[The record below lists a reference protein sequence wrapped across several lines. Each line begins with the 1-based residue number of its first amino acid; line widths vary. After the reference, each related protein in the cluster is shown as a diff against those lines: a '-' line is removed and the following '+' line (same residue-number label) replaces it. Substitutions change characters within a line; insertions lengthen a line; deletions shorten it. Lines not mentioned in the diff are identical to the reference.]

1 MATDVERLQLTMSAD
16 IRALERAMTK
26 ALAASDKAGDGI
38 ERRFDRLD
46 KNLQGKFGKLGDALK
61 TALAGVAVGAVVK
74 DLLKLADVY
83 TSITNQ
89 LRSARDVLGDTDA
102 AQKRLVNIAVDSNTD
117 LEALAAILGA
127 AARAARD
134 LGRSGDDV
142 FAFTEAVGKGAG
154 IANTGASAV
163 AGALTQLG
171 QAVASPIAQL
181 GEFNSLVEGTP
192 RLAQAFADGIPAA
205 EGSVSKLRKLIGSGQ
220 VSGSQ
225 LFEGLLTQ
233 LPVLRRE
240 FAEADV
246 TVGEA
251 FVNLKTRI
259 TEYVGEANQATNV
272 TRTLV
277 PLINYLA
284 DSVDDFADVAVV
296 ALVAIAGALTGIG
309 TGATLAAI
317 GNAARGITGAKVAM
331 AATGV
336 SAIQL
341 AGANGTLTLSQR
353 EVINSSRNATAATTL
368 FATASRLGA
377 GAVGVLR
384 LALAVVGGPIGLLGA
399 GVALLAFELS
409 TSNDEMRRKARVTK
423 ELSPQIDKIRELT
436 QQLATAEGEHAK
448 ALEKSRKEEV
458 KALITRARMAQANL
472 VLAESTLK
480 LREAEL
486 FKNRSFT
493 ELSQLGDETQF
504 GIIAGLAMEEGRI
517 EKSRKDLV
525 ELRAQIN
532 ALLLEMQ
539 AANQAAAMSRQRP
552 RRRDGAAT
560 EDAADAYA
568 EQTQRIEEALDAA
581 DIAAREADD
590 ALMDA
595 FDAADDVRRALRDD
609 AESFL
614 DRLPGSTRAAY
625 RELYALRELIAA
637 GIFVELGQ
645 EQAAAEAQAR
655 ILEDIAFQA
664 GRATEALS
672 QLEKVKGLTPEDAA
686 RAAARIKRAARE
698 GAARRDEDEEPG
710 PLFREEEIRDDLKS
724 ALYEAMKSG
733 QYADVFRERIADALD
748 RAAQRGLDRFVDG
761 VFDAVGGLLSEIGKG
776 RQNTAGGKNGGGIWG
791 ALIKGVLEG
800 VFGGGRAS
808 GGPISANRMYLTGE
822 RGPELIVPSNAGFV
836 IPTNVLAAL
845 QSSPRAVSLTQRTE
859 VKVAYSIDLSGANGD
874 ATIRDIARR
883 EARRGVGEALRIAN
897 KQAPQRS
904 MQYQKLGT

>member
-26 ALAASDKAGDGI
+26 AQAAADKAGDGI
-38 ERRFDRLD
+38 ERRFDRVD
-46 KNLQGKFGKLGDALK
+46 KNLQGTFGRLGGALK
-61 TALAGVAVGAVVK
+61 TALAGVAVGAAVK
-74 DLLKLADVY
+74 DLTKLADTY

-89 LRSARDVLGDTDA
+89 LRAARDVLGDVDA
-102 AQKRLVNIAVDSNTD
+102 AQKRLVNVAVDSNTD
-117 LEALAAILGA
+117 LEAAAAILGA

-163 AGALTQLG
+163 RGALQQLG
-171 QAVASPIAQL
+171 QTIASPIAQL

-205 EGSVSKLRKLIGSGQ
+205 EGSVPKLRRLIGSQ
-220 VSGSQ
+220 KVSGSQ

-251 FVNLKTRI
+251 FVNLQTRI
-259 TEYVGEANQATNV
+259 TEYVGEANQAANV

-284 DSVDDFADVAVV
+284 NSVDDFANVAVV

-341 AGANGTLTLSQR
+341 AGANGTLTQSQLA
-353 EVINSSRNATAATTL
+353 VVNSSRNATAATTL

-384 LALAVVGGPIGLLGA
+384 LALSVLGGPIGLLGA
-399 GVALLAFELS
+399 GVALLAFELA
-409 TSNDEMRRKARVTK
+409 TSNDEMRRKERITK
-423 ELSPQIDKIRELT
+423 EIAPQIDKIRELT

-493 ELSQLGDETQF
+493 ELSQLGEETQF

-517 EKSRKDLV
+517 EEQRKDIV

-532 ALLLEMQ
+532 GMLLEMQ
-539 AANQAAAMSRQRP
+539 AANQAAAMSREGPRTRVRP
-552 RRRDGAAT
+552 AT
-560 EDAADAYA
+560 ADAADAYA

-581 DIAAREADD
+581 YIAAREADD

-637 GIFVELGQ
+637 GIFVELGE

-664 GRATEALS
+664 GRTTEALAE
-672 QLEKVKGLTPEDAA
+672 LAKVNDLTPEAAA
-686 RAAARIKRAARE
+686 RAAERIKRAARE
-698 GAARRDEDEEPG
+698 GAARRDEELG
-710 PLFREEEIRDDLKS
+710 RLFRTAEIRDDVKS

-748 RAAQRGLDRFVDG
+748 RASQRGLDRFVDG
-761 VFDAVGGLLSEIGKG
+761 VFDALGGALSELGKG
-776 RQNTAGGKNGGGIWG
+776 RQNTDGGKNGSTFWG

-808 GGPISANRMYLTGE
+808 GGPISPNRMYLTGE
-822 RGPELIVPSNAGFV
+822 RGPELIVPANAGFV

-904 MQYQKLGT
+904 MQFQKLGT